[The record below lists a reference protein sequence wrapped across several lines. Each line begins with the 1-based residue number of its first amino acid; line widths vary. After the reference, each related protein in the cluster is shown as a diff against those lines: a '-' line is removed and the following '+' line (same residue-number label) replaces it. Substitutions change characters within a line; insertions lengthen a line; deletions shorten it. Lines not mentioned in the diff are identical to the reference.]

1 MFDWLFKIP
10 SALAEAA
17 APAADAGAA
26 TADPSSPASLI
37 SMFLPMVL
45 IIGVF
50 YFLMIRPQRK
60 KDKKIKEML
69 ANLKAGDRIVTI
81 GGIYGTIKG
90 LRDDSVILTIGH
102 QNTEMIVARW
112 AIRNVEE
119 ITVENEGELRPEFAA
134 YEDYIQR
141 PDNSGRFIP

>member
-17 APAADAGAA
+17 APAADAGAP
-26 TADPSSPASLI
+26 TDPSSPASLI
-37 SMFLPMVL
+37 SMFLPMIL
-45 IIGVF
+45 IVGVF

-69 ANLKAGDRIVTI
+69 ANLKQGDRIVTI

-90 LRDDSVILTIGH
+90 LRDDSVILTVGH

-119 ITVENEGELRPEFAA
+119 VTVENEGELLT
-134 YEDYIQR
+134 
-141 PDNSGRFIP
+141 

>member
-1 MFDWLFKIP
+1 MFDWLLTIP

-17 APAADAGAA
+17 PAVGEAA
-26 TADPSSPASLI
+26 AQDPASPASLI
-37 SMFLPMVL
+37 SMFLPMIL
-45 IIGVF
+45 IVGVF

-60 KDKKIKEML
+60 KDKKVKDML

-90 LRDDSVILTIGH
+90 LREDSVILNVGH
-102 QNTEMIVARW
+102 QNTEMIFARW

-119 ITVENEGELRPEFAA
+119 VTVENEGDLLT
-134 YEDYIQR
+134 
-141 PDNSGRFIP
+141 